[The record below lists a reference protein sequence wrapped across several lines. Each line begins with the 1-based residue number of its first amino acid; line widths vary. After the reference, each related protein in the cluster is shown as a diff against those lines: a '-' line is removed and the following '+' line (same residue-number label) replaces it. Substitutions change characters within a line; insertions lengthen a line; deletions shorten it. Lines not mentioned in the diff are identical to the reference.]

1 MIERIGYM
9 LREIAFENG
18 GIVER
23 GENVYMYLKDAQQEF
38 NNRVEKMREEY
49 GDVRVYSNRSVAVD
63 ECGMRDMFLEIIPT
77 RIHGCHIEKDE
88 VIELIVSKLSGGS
101 LITFETTIDFDK
113 YENYEHCDEMVL
125 IGVFHEYA
133 AGKDENGKIQLNP
146 VYYVYLKLIF
156 KKGNYILY
164 RTHKENIECIDE
176 RILDKLYEYVSNEYN
191 IF

>member
-101 LITFETTIDFDK
+101 LITSETAIDFDK

-146 VYYVYLKLIF
+146 VYNVYLKLIF

>member
-101 LITFETTIDFDK
+101 LITSETAIDFDK
-113 YENYEHCDEMVL
+113 YENYEHCDDMVL

-146 VYYVYLKLIF
+146 VYNVYLKLIF
-156 KKGNYILY
+156 KKGKYILY